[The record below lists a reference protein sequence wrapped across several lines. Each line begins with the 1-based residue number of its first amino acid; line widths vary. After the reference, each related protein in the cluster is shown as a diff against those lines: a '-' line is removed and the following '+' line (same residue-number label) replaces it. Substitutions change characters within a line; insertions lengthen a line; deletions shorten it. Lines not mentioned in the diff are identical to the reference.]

1 MELINIITL
10 IVGGSGIIGAGVTVY
25 QTRKT
30 ASSAAATTRVEAE
43 AANSADWATFTAR
56 IQAHMDYQDKQID
69 GLRAAISNLKDD
81 RRYDREHIR
90 ILQRQI
96 YAGIGPPPL
105 KPGDPWPEDQI
116 GG

>member
-1 MELINIITL
+1 MELINILTI
-10 IVGGSGIIGAGVTVY
+10 IIGGSGLAGAGVTIY
-25 QTRKT
+25 QVRKNS
-30 ASSAAATTRVEAE
+30 SSAAATTEVEA
-43 AANSADWATFTAR
+43 AAQESADWATFTTR
-56 IQAHMDYQDKQID
+56 IQAHMDYQDKQIAN
-69 GLRAAISNLKDD
+69 LRGEIADLKDD

-105 KPGDPWPEDQI
+105 RPGEWPEGQV